1 MIGGIIGTD
10 VVRYDIYGPDVSIAN
25 KMESE
30 GKKGHI
36 NVSERTKQL
45 LEQAEPN
52 TYRFEPHTKVE
63 SFDKV
68 IQSYL
73 VYLNKDK
80 EGDDE
85 CPSSH
90 LELPVC

>member
-1 MIGGIIGTD
+1 
-10 VVRYDIYGPDVSIAN
+10 
-25 KMESE
+25 MESE

-45 LEQAEPN
+45 LEQAEPDR
-52 TYRFEPHTKVE
+52 YIFEPHTKVE

-73 VYLNKDK
+73 VYLNRGRDS
-80 EGDDE
+80 DE
-85 CPSSH
+85 DPVPSQIDLQAHS
-90 LELPVC
+90 